1 MLAAVLAVTSDE
13 PGGPGVLELRHV
25 SEPRPRAD
33 EVIVDV
39 VAAGVNRA
47 DLLQRQGHYS
57 PPAGASPYLGLECSG
72 RISAVGA
79 DVARWKVGD
88 EVCALLTG
96 GGYASRVA
104 VPQRQLMPVPAGVSL
119 VDAAALPEVT
129 CTVWSNLVMVA
140 GLSEGETVLVHGGGS
155 GIGTM
160 AIQIAT
166 LVGARSLVTCGS
178 RRKAEACLA
187 LGAEVAVNYRE
198 EEWAEAVSS
207 ATGGDGVNVVLDV
220 VGAKYLDA
228 NLRALT
234 ADGRLV
240 VIGLQGGRK
249 AELDLGRLLARR
261 LTVHGTTLRSRSPR
275 EKGEI
280 ADEVVANVWPAVAEG
295 RVRPVI
301 DRVLPWSEVAEAH
314 RVLERGDNIGKV
326 LLHVGTGEGES

>member
-25 SEPRPRAD
+25 SEPRPRTD

-47 DLLQRQGHYS
+47 DLLQREGHYS

-72 RISAVGA
+72 RISALGA
-79 DVARWKVGD
+79 DVARWKIGD
-88 EVCALLTG
+88 AVCALLTG
-96 GGYASRVA
+96 GGYAARVA

-119 VDAAALPEVT
+119 VEAAALPEVT

-178 RRKAEACLA
+178 RRKAQACLA
-187 LGAEVAVNYRE
+187 LGADVAVNYRE
-198 EEWAEAVSS
+198 EQWAEAVSS
-207 ATGGDGVNVVLDV
+207 ATGGEGVHVVLDV
-220 VGAKYLDA
+220 IGAKYLDA

-234 ADGRLV
+234 SDGRLV

-249 AELDLGRLLARR
+249 AELDLGRLLAKR
-261 LTVHGTTLRSRSPR
+261 LTVHGTTLRSRSPS

-280 ADEVVANVWPAVAEG
+280 VDAVIANVWPALADG

-301 DRVLPWSEVAEAH
+301 DRVLPWSEAAEAH

-326 LLHVGTGEGES
+326 LLHVGTSEGES